1 MRRCAAWL
9 AGGLVLLGT
18 GATALATDAPDMTM
32 LPDDAA
38 VKWGPPPASLPRN
51 TQFSILSGDP
61 AKPGPFTLRL
71 RMPPGTVIAPHTHA
85 TAENLTVLSGAIVH
99 DMGDT
104 MDKTR
109 AKPLGTGG
117 FVFLPGDMPHS
128 LWTTT
133 EAAEIQ
139 VTGTG
144 PFGLHYINATDD
156 PSQGK

>member
-1 MRRCAAWL
+1 MDRCAAWL
-9 AGGLVLLGT
+9 AGGLVLL
-18 GATALATDAPDMTM
+18 ATTTSFAADGPGMAM

-38 VKWGPPPASLPRN
+38 VNWGPPPASLPHN

-71 RMPPGTVIAPHTHA
+71 RMPAGTVIAPHTHA
-85 TAENLTVLSGAIVH
+85 TAENLTVLSGAIMH
-99 DMGDT
+99 DMGNT
-104 MDKTR
+104 IDKAR
-109 AKPLGTGG
+109 AKPLGTGA

-139 VTGTG
+139 VSGTG
-144 PFGLHYINATDD
+144 PFGLHYINPADD
-156 PSQGK
+156 PSQAK